1 VGFVGF
7 LGFLRFLSFFCK
19 KCLQN
24 LKKVI
29 YLCETILALSIFFM
43 KSSTAEQQAY
53 DHLVEELK
61 QHLPPEEQGK
71 ITSEQKLKGQL
82 FKVLNHY
89 FETGQYLKI
98 CKIFD
103 TLFPSYTHKVL
114 LDEEQT
120 LEQRKNAYEKLLHHI
135 EEQSNFID
143 RKTIL
148 NTLSGKTKAQEKTKN
163 ILAICYGNATSFQD
177 YCKIL
182 ESKQQIIIVAPEILE
197 KTENIATAA
206 PEILEKTKNIETEE
220 LSKNIK
226 HKGNAVFIQLK
237 KEFADYKLIPQMMI
251 VLIILAVI
259 VINFVKTPQSKVIEA
274 EVDTLNLY
282 ETISEQ
288 PAELL
293 KPDSVIINKDSQVVI
308 AGKPNEKSKNEN
320 TKKAIQDK
328 QKQETTTL
336 QEGLTATTPNETANK
351 ETANIDS
358 VSLEI
363 EAVTLLSQPESVPKL
378 RLAIK
383 NHGTGEYVL
392 TGFDLKVMR
401 TRGATTNTGNEDAAN
416 LLKVVNHWEVC
427 IPDEIGTK
435 TYQYSINKLSAYRI
449 KAGAVVLLDLLLYH
463 ADEKGNK
470 YQPDSY
476 SMYATIWA
484 GNKAKVV
491 SKMLKFG
498 DKQLI
503 YDGKPVKLQ

>member
-1 VGFVGF
+1 
-7 LGFLRFLSFFCK
+7 
-19 KCLQN
+19 
-24 LKKVI
+24 
-29 YLCETILALSIFFM
+29 M

-53 DHLVEELK
+53 DHLLEELK

-71 ITSEQKLKGQL
+71 ITSEQKLRGQL
-82 FKVLNHY
+82 FKVLNHN

-103 TLFPSYTHKVL
+103 TLFPSYAHKVL
-114 LDEEQT
+114 LGEEQT
-120 LEQRKNAYEKLLHHI
+120 PEQRKNAYEKLLQHI

-148 NTLSGKTKAQEKTKN
+148 NTLSKKTQAQEKTKN

-182 ESKQQIIIVAPEILE
+182 ENKQQAATEVPEVLEEPQSIATAAPETLP
-197 KTENIATAA
+197 KTENIATEE
-206 PEILEKTKNIETEE
+206 PLKTTKD
-220 LSKNIK
+220 
-226 HKGNAVFIQLK
+226 KGNAVFIQLK
-237 KEFADYKLIPQMMI
+237 KEFADYKLIPQIII

-259 VINFVKTPQSKVIEA
+259 FINFLKTPQSKEA
-274 EVDTLNLY
+274 ETEVDKLNLY
-282 ETISEQ
+282 ETISEPTQ
-288 PAELL
+288 PKEFT
-293 KPDSVIINKDSQVVI
+293 KPDSAMINKDSQPTI
-308 AGKPNEKSKNEN
+308 EKTPNEKPKNED

-336 QEGLTATTPNETANK
+336 QENLAGNAPNETANK

-363 EAVTLLSQPESVPKL
+363 EAVTMLSQPEGVPKL

-383 NHGTGEYVL
+383 NHGTGEYVF

-401 TRGATTNTGNEDAAN
+401 TRGATGNEDAAIF
-416 LLKVVNHWEVC
+416 LKVVNNWEVC

-435 TYQYSINKLSAYRI
+435 TYRYSINKLSAYRI
-449 KAGAVVLLDLLLYH
+449 KSGAVVLLDLLLYH

-484 GNKAKVV
+484 GNRAKVV

-503 YDGKPVKLQ
+503 YDGKAVKVQ